1 MENEKYL
8 RTIIMESLAEYYKK
22 GGAAKNPKKYPSFI
36 VKKVEFDNPDGSKKE
51 VANFILKNIDKE
63 DAWDIRNNVI
73 KGTVKD
79 VKVPPSQKYP
89 RGYTYYAIE
98 FPVTFD
104 KAKKWIEVQVPKLQ
118 NWLYSSS
125 RADYQGLDKL
135 QDDARRAYN
144 DCPSEAEL
152 RNMEQSVESL
162 KKEIYKAVQEGR
174 FEDAMKMYN
183 YSIEL
188 RARVYGHQL
197 SPENAKLIQAQAEA
211 AGLTPN
217 DKGPDKFWPTFCRSE
232 ATWNKW
238 GRKVIDN
245 PRMRYI
251 VWTVYGSNK
260 NRDIAAGLK
269 GMGWTDPS
277 IVGKQQIDK
286 ASMGSGG
293 RQGKGVMYDISDTE
307 PLPGTVDDFADKM
320 GLANNLTGILNAP
333 ALEKE
338 KELLAADEKNKA
350 DQLANA
356 DAEKKKHLEQIATDE
371 GKAELFLEA
380 LKKINAD
387 EKNPVQIDD
396 TNKSPLDNY
405 INSLINLADRRC
417 RDQKWSNDVDVRLMA
432 LMIAAGVSSKT
443 VGAQRIKSLHPD
455 FSAARFKDEGQF
467 STTVW
472 PIMFSIINKMN
483 KAVDDIYKEKN
494 IGMGDNAAPVQTA
507 AQVTENF
514 RNMLKRM
521 NKLHEEYIG
530 EPEVSE
536 EVDESMLP
544 ENSGMKDDVI
554 NFLKGFG
561 LHFDN
566 EN

>member
-1 MENEKYL
+1 M
-8 RTIIMESLAEYYKK
+8 IS
-22 GGAAKNPKKYPSFI
+22 
-36 VKKVEFDNPDGSKKE
+36 
-51 VANFILKNIDKE
+51 
-63 DAWDIRNNVI
+63 
-73 KGTVKD
+73 
-79 VKVPPSQKYP
+79 
-89 RGYTYYAIE
+89 
-98 FPVTFD
+98 
-104 KAKKWIEVQVPKLQ
+104 
-118 NWLYSSS
+118 
-125 RADYQGLDKL
+125 
-135 QDDARRAYN
+135 
-144 DCPSEAEL
+144 
-152 RNMEQSVESL
+152 
-162 KKEIYKAVQEGR
+162 
-174 FEDAMKMYN
+174 
-183 YSIEL
+183 
-188 RARVYGHQL
+188 
-197 SPENAKLIQAQAEA
+197 
-211 AGLTPN
+211 
-217 DKGPDKFWPTFCRSE
+217 
-232 ATWNKW
+232 
-238 GRKVIDN
+238 
-245 PRMRYI
+245 
-251 VWTVYGSNK
+251 
-260 NRDIAAGLK
+260 K
-269 GMGWTDPS
+269 GMFSGF
-277 IVGKQQIDK
+277 GL

-333 ALEKE
+333 AIEKE

-356 DAEKKKHLEQIATDE
+356 DAEKKKHLQQIATDE

-380 LKKINAD
+380 LKKINET
-387 EKNPVQIDD
+387 EKNPIQIDD
-396 TNKSPLDNY
+396 SNKSPLDNY
-405 INSLINLADRRC
+405 INSLIKLADRRC

-472 PIMFSIINKMN
+472 PIMFSIINRMN

-536 EVDESMLP
+536 DVDESMLP